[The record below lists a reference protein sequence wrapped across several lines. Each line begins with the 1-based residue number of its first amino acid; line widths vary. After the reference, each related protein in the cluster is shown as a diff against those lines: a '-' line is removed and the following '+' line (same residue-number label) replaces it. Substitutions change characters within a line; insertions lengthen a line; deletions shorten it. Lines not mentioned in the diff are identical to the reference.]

1 MSPAGPSLG
10 LSLAEGGMPGG
21 ALGDKGSRL
30 VLPLQ
35 VIPHRKRANRITL
48 LQSICS
54 HRRDC

>member
-10 LSLAEGGMPGG
+10 LSLAEGGMRGG
-21 ALGDKGSRL
+21 ALGGEGSRL

-35 VIPHRKRANRITL
+35 VIPHRKREHRITL

-54 HRRDC
+54 HR